1 MKTVA
6 SRLNG
11 IYRAPESLD
20 GLRAAAPD
28 LQWTAVSLKQIRGKR
43 ALLKALALAMN
54 FPETFGGNWD
64 ALADCLQD
72 LSWLPD
78 RGHVLHLQSFAGF
91 SAAAPAEQAVLLDIL
106 GAAADYWRR
115 QGRAFIVLVDGNST
129 LPELPVQG

>member
-1 MKTVA
+1 MKTI
-6 SRLNG
+6 SPQLNG
-11 IYRAPESLD
+11 IYRAPESVKELHT
-20 GLRAAAPD
+20 AAPD
-28 LQWTAVSLKQIRGKR
+28 LQWTAVSLKRIRGKR

-54 FPETFGGNWD
+54 FPATFGVNWD

-78 RGHVLHLQSFAGF
+78 RGHVLHLQGVAGF

-115 QGRAFIVLVDGNST
+115 QGRAFIVLVDGNSA
-129 LPELPVQG
+129 LPEFSAQR